1 MTDPTVAYG
10 ALSYWHDTAPMRAAS
25 RRIEPGAWFDV
36 AILGA
41 GYTGLWTAH
50 HLLERD
56 PSLQVALIEKEE
68 VGFGASGR
76 NGGFAMTKIGHSL
89 HQMTRDHGVEQTLA
103 VHEAAEGAVQGLA
116 ATVEREGIDCEL
128 RYGGLLT
135 VATNDAQARK
145 LGRELDAVDRLG
157 LKTIRAMGGEE
168 VQASVHSPTYRMAL
182 SEEHCAVLHPAKLA
196 RGLADSVVRK
206 GVALF
211 ERAGSA
217 TLVDEGN
224 RVRVD
229 TVSGP
234 IYAKQAVIATN
245 AWTARNPAFSR
256 WLIPMYT
263 YIIATEPLS
272 EATWAEIGWDG
283 SEGIEDKRVH
293 LHYYRR
299 TLDGRILWG
308 GRDNTATFNNAIG
321 TRYDRNEHIF
331 GLLQASFA
339 ATFPQLVRRPV
350 HPRVGWPDRPH
361 PRLPPALRE
370 HLGARPLRLRLLR
383 SRGRTVVPRGRDPA
397 RPGLRRG
404 DGADGVAVRPQARWP
419 LPGRAHPL
427 RRRAAHAQGEPLV
440 RRGRGRRQGPDAASR
455 GSCGSPR
462 SCSAGERSHRRLFLD
477 VISDAG
483 YTKMEL
489 CRTSEILWR
498 GSGGSARVTSR
509 GIRAMPSSVVHWPEV
524 TTVGPA

>member
-116 ATVEREGIDCEL
+116 ATVDREGIDCEL

-206 GVALF
+206 GAALF

-339 ATFPQLVRRPV
+339 ATFPQLSDVRFTHAWGGPIALTPDFLPRFGSTSARVHYGFGYCGHGVGPSYLGGEILRDLACGEETERTGLLFVRKHGGRYPV
-350 HPRVGWPDRPH
+350 EPIRYVGAQLTRKESLWYDEGGDAGKD
-361 PRLPPALRE
+361 LTRE
-370 HLGARPLRLRLLR
+370 PRLLR
-383 SRGRTVVPRGRDPA
+383 LATKLFSR
-397 RPGLRRG
+397 
-404 DGADGVAVRPQARWP
+404 
-419 LPGRAHPL
+419 
-427 RRRAAHAQGEPLV
+427 
-440 RRGRGRRQGPDAASR
+440 
-455 GSCGSPR
+455 
-462 SCSAGERSHRRLFLD
+462 
-477 VISDAG
+477 
-483 YTKMEL
+483 
-489 CRTSEILWR
+489 
-498 GSGGSARVTSR
+498 
-509 GIRAMPSSVVHWPEV
+509 
-524 TTVGPA
+524 

>member
-1 MTDPTVAYG
+1 M
-10 ALSYWHDTAPMRAAS
+10 
-25 RRIEPGAWFDV
+25 
-36 AILGA
+36 
-41 GYTGLWTAH
+41 
-50 HLLERD
+50 
-56 PSLQVALIEKEE
+56 
-68 VGFGASGR
+68 
-76 NGGFAMTKIGHSL
+76 
-89 HQMTRDHGVEQTLA
+89 
-103 VHEAAEGAVQGLA
+103 
-116 ATVEREGIDCEL
+116 
-128 RYGGLLT
+128 
-135 VATNDAQARK
+135 
-145 LGRELDAVDRLG
+145 DRLG

-206 GVALF
+206 GAALF

-339 ATFPQLVRRPV
+339 ATFPQLSDVRFTHAWGGPIALTPDFL
-350 HPRVGWPDRPH
+350 PRFGSTSAASTTASATAVTGSDR
-361 PRLPPALRE
+361 RTS
-370 HLGARPLRLRLLR
+370 GARSCATWPAARRR
-383 SRGRTVVPRGRDPA
+383 SGRVCCSSASTVAATRSSPSATSARSSRARRASGTTREGTPA
-397 RPGLRRG
+397 R
-404 DGADGVAVRPQARWP
+404 
-419 LPGRAHPL
+419 
-427 RRRAAHAQGEPLV
+427 
-440 RRGRGRRQGPDAASR
+440 
-455 GSCGSPR
+455 
-462 SCSAGERSHRRLFLD
+462 
-477 VISDAG
+477 
-483 YTKMEL
+483 T
-489 CRTSEILWR
+489 
-498 GSGGSARVTSR
+498 
-509 GIRAMPSSVVHWPEV
+509 
-524 TTVGPA
+524 

>member
-68 VGFGASGR
+68 VGYGASGR
-76 NGGFAMTKIGHSL
+76 NGGFADDEDRPQPPPDDARPRGRADPRRPGGREK
-89 HQMTRDHGVEQTLA
+89 
-103 VHEAAEGAVQGLA
+103 GAVQGLA
-116 ATVEREGIDCEL
+116 ATVDREGIDCEL

-206 GVALF
+206 GAALF

-339 ATFPQLVRRPV
+339 ATFPQLSDVRFTHAWGGPIALTPDFL
-350 HPRVGWPDRPH
+350 PRFGSTS
-361 PRLPPALRE
+361 
-370 HLGARPLRLRLLR
+370 ARVALRLRLLR

-397 RPGLRRG
+397 
-404 DGADGVAVRPQARWP
+404 ATWP
-419 LPGRAHPL
+419 AG
-427 RRRAAHAQGEPLV
+427 RRRS
-440 RRGRGRRQGPDAASR
+440 GRGCCSSASTVAATRSSPSATSTQLTRKESLWYDEGGRRRQGPDTREPRLLRLATKLFSR
-455 GSCGSPR
+455 
-462 SCSAGERSHRRLFLD
+462 
-477 VISDAG
+477 
-483 YTKMEL
+483 
-489 CRTSEILWR
+489 
-498 GSGGSARVTSR
+498 
-509 GIRAMPSSVVHWPEV
+509 
-524 TTVGPA
+524 